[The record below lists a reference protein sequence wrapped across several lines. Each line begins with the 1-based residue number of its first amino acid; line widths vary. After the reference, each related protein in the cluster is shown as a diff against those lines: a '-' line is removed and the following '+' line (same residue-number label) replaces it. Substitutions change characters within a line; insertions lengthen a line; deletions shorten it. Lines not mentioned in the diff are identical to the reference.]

1 MATKILPKKITLR
14 KTKISELPPIKI
26 VIEILVKVDS
36 EVGNKAIKPSMFG
49 ITKADLGDQVSI
61 EVKTIILAIVG
72 NGKIKPKDLPDSFK
86 LEEDLGYND
95 ELLDFLHAALN
106 NYVDHKNPGATF
118 SQKEMD
124 DCETVGDCVTL
135 VETKIN

>member
-95 ELLDFLHAALN
+95 ELLDFLH
-106 NYVDHKNPGATF
+106 DEW
-118 SQKEMD
+118 S
-124 DCETVGDCVTL
+124 
-135 VETKIN
+135 I